1 MQLCIIGL
9 YNMRNLKLTI
19 EGMHCS
25 SCVSNI
31 ERILKKVPGVKEVSI
46 SLMLKRGNIETED
59 NVTEEEIRKAI
70 SKVGYKVTKI
80 E

>member
-1 MQLCIIGL
+1 MKK
-9 YNMRNLKLTI
+9 LKLTI

>member
-1 MQLCIIGL
+1 LQLCIIGL

>member
-1 MQLCIIGL
+1 
-9 YNMRNLKLTI
+9 MRNLKLTI

>member
-1 MQLCIIGL
+1 MKK
-9 YNMRNLKLTI
+9 LKLTI

-31 ERILKKVPGVKEVSI
+31 ERILKKIPGVKEVSI